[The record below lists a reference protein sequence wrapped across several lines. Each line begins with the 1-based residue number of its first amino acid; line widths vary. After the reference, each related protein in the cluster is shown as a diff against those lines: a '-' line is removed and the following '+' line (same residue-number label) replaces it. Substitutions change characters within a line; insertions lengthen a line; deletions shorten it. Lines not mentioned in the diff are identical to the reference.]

1 MSPHQQQYYQ
11 HVLATLDQVFL
22 TQSAEVE
29 QAAALFAECVKA
41 NGIIHGFGSGHSFA
55 AAVELAGRAGG
66 LVNTKAIDQFYGPTG
81 WFDSLKGIGDI
92 FSGLLDLRE
101 ADCFVIISNSGT
113 KPLHVELAR
122 KVKEMGL
129 KLVVITRY
137 TGESVSTSESICDYA
152 DVILDNGCPAGDCTL
167 SMDNGNI
174 MTGPVSS
181 LSAAFII
188 NNVVIRCIEML
199 LEQGIAPPVMRSINL
214 AGGKEYNDALMSQY
228 KERVFT
234 L

>member
-11 HVLATLDQVFL
+11 HVLATLNQVFL

-101 ADCFVIISNSGT
+101 SDCFVIISNSGT

-122 KVKEMGL
+122 KVKERGL

-137 TGESVSTSESICDYA
+137 
-152 DVILDNGCPAGDCTL
+152 AGA
-167 SMDNGNI
+167 
-174 MTGPVSS
+174 VSS

-214 AGGKEYNDALMSQY
+214 PGGKEYNDMLMSQY

>member
-11 HVLATLDQVFL
+11 HVLATLDQVFQ
-22 TQSAEVE
+22 TQSTAIEE
-29 QAAALFAECVKA
+29 AAALFARCVKA

-81 WFDSLKGIGDI
+81 WFDSLKGIGDV

-101 ADCFVIISNSGT
+101 SDCFVIISNSGT

-122 KVKEMGL
+122 KVKEQGL
-129 KLVVITRY
+129 KLVVITSNN
-137 TGESVSTSESICDYA
+137 GESPSTRESIRDFA
-152 DVILDNGCPAGDCTL
+152 DVVLDNACPAGDCTL
-167 SMDNGNI
+167 SMNNDNI

-188 NNVVIRCIEML
+188 NNVVIRCIEIL

-214 AGGKEYNDALMSQY
+214 PGGKEYNDSLMRQY

>member
-11 HVLATLDQVFL
+11 HVLSTLGQVFQ

-41 NGIIHGFGSGHSFA
+41 NGVIHGFGSGHSFA

-81 WFDSLKGIGDI
+81 WFDSLKGIGNI

-101 ADCFVIISNSGT
+101 SDCFVIISNSGT

-129 KLVVITRY
+129 TLVIIT
-137 TGESVSTSESICDYA
+137 GGGAISTRDSIRDYA

-188 NNVVIRCIEML
+188 NNIVIRCIEIL
-199 LEQGIAPPVMRSINL
+199 LEQGIEPPVMRSINL
-214 AGGKEYNDALMSQY
+214 PGGKEYNDALMSQY

>member
-11 HVLATLDQVFL
+11 HVLATLNQVFL

-101 ADCFVIISNSGT
+101 SDCFVIISNSGT

-122 KVKEMGL
+122 KVKERGL

-137 TGESVSTSESICDYA
+137 
-152 DVILDNGCPAGDCTL
+152 AG
-167 SMDNGNI
+167 
-174 MTGPVSS
+174 GPVSS

-214 AGGKEYNDALMSQY
+214 PGGKEYNDMLMSQY

>member
-11 HVLATLDQVFL
+11 HVLTTLDSVLL
-22 TQSAEVE
+22 TQNAEIE

-81 WFDSLKGIGDI
+81 WFDSLKGIGDV
-92 FSGLLDLRE
+92 FAGLLDLRE
-101 ADCFVIISNSGT
+101 ADCFVMISNSGT
-113 KPLHVELAR
+113 KPLHVELAQ
-122 KVKEMGL
+122 KIKQQNL
-129 KLVVITRY
+129 KLIVITRHSA
-137 TGESVSTSESICDYA
+137 ESEATTESIRDYA

-167 SMDNGNI
+167 DLDNGKI

-188 NNVVIRCIEML
+188 NNVVIRCIELL
-199 LEQGIAPPVMRSINL
+199 LEQGIEPPVMRSINL
-214 AGGKEYNDALMSQY
+214 PGGKEYNDALMKQY

-234 L
+234 F

>member
-11 HVLATLDQVFL
+11 YVLSTLGQVFQ

-41 NGIIHGFGSGHSFA
+41 NGVIHGFGSGHSFA

-81 WFDSLKGIGDI
+81 WFDSLKGIGNI

-101 ADCFVIISNSGT
+101 SDCFVIISNSGT

-129 KLVVITRY
+129 TLVIITGGA
-137 TGESVSTSESICDYA
+137 TSTRDSIRDYA

-188 NNVVIRCIEML
+188 NNIVIRCIEML
-199 LEQGIAPPVMRSINL
+199 LEQGIEPPVMRSINL
-214 AGGKEYNDALMSQY
+214 PGGKEYNDALMSQY

>member
-137 TGESVSTSESICDYA
+137 SGESASTSESICDYA
-152 DVILDNGCPAGDCTL
+152 DVILDNGCPAGDCML

-188 NNVVIRCIEML
+188 NNIVIRCIEML

>member
-11 HVLATLDQVFL
+11 HVLATLDQIFQ
-22 TQSAEVE
+22 TQSAAIEE
-29 QAAALFAECVKA
+29 AAMLFAGCVKA

-92 FSGLLDLRE
+92 FSGLLDLRKS
-101 ADCFVIISNSGT
+101 DCFVIISNSGT
-113 KPLHVELAR
+113 RPLHVELAR
-122 KVKEMGL
+122 KVKDMGL
-129 KLVVITRY
+129 KLVVITSNH
-137 TGESVSTSESICDYA
+137 GESTSSRESICDFA
-152 DVILDNGCPAGDCTL
+152 DVVLDNACPSGDCTL
-167 SMDNGNI
+167 SMHNGNI

-188 NNVVIRCIEML
+188 NNVVIRCIEIL

-214 AGGKEYNDALMSQY
+214 PGGKEYNDSLMRQY